1 MTERIRNR
9 RTNEREEKQE
19 FFNMDEGKMRN
30 KEIIRA
36 VRRAPIKLISSP
48 YYLSIPPKNIRKSNV
63 FRGCREGILPRNCLT
78 HFSSMFHISTP

>member
-30 KEIIRA
+30 REIVRA
-36 VRRAPIKLISSP
+36 VKEAPI
-48 YYLSIPPKNIRKSNV
+48 
-63 FRGCREGILPRNCLT
+63 
-78 HFSSMFHISTP
+78 